1 MKRRLATLALLAT
14 AAAWGATFTM
24 VKNVIAKMAPEAFI
38 FWRFLV
44 AAVVLLGV
52 VFLRRRWRRGSAMNG
67 TNGTYGTYESHSS
80 HRSHESHASLLPGV
94 ILGLLIFGAYWTQT
108 RGLMTISPSRSAFLT
123 GLYVVLVPFL
133 QGKVK
138 RNAWIA
144 AGLAL
149 LGTIV
154 LVGKPQGSAAIGD
167 ALTIACAL
175 FSAFH
180 VVYAARFT
188 TQDTATGLAA
198 IQVAF
203 VALAAA
209 PFAAFSPPV
218 AWSASIVSVIL
229 FTAIVTT
236 ALAFA
241 ALMWGQAHVSATEAA
256 VILSFEPV
264 AAAITSIAFYGE
276 PMTAAFLIGAALI
289 LAAMLLSQL

>member
-1 MKRRLATLALLAT
+1 MKRHLAALALLAT
-14 AAAWGATFTM
+14 AAAWGATFTL
-24 VKNVIAKMAPEAFI
+24 VKSVITKMAPEAFI

-44 AAVVLLGV
+44 AAAILSGYVLWRNVGQASACPP
-52 VFLRRRWRRGSAMNG
+52 RWDRLKPVL
-67 TNGTYGTYESHSS
+67 
-80 HRSHESHASLLPGV
+80 HAGV
-94 ILGLLIFGAYWTQT
+94 ILGLLIFAAYWTQT

-138 RNAWIA
+138 RNGWIA
-144 AGLAL
+144 AILAL
-149 LGTIV
+149 AGTIA
-154 LVGKPQGSAAIGD
+154 LVGKPQGPAAIGD
-167 ALTIACAL
+167 ALTVICAIA
-175 FSAFH
+175 SAFH
-180 VVYAARFT
+180 VIYAARFT
-188 TQDTATGLAA
+188 THETATGLAA
-198 IQVAF
+198 IQVGF

-209 PFAAFSPPV
+209 PFAVFSPPV
-218 AWSASIVSVIL
+218 PWSASIVSAIL
-229 FTAIVTT
+229 FTAVVTT

-276 PMTAAFLIGAALI
+276 PVTAAFAVGAALI

>member
-1 MKRRLATLALLAT
+1 VKRRLAALALLAT
-14 AAAWGATFTM
+14 AAAWGATFTL
-24 VKNVIAKMAPEAFI
+24 VKSVIARMPPESFI
-38 FWRFLV
+38 FWRFLAAATILLAV
-44 AAVVLLGV
+44 AL
-52 VFLRRRWRRGSAMNG
+52 LRRGISRA
-67 TNGTYGTYESHSS
+67 
-80 HRSHESHASLLPGV
+80 LLTPGLL
-94 ILGLLIFGAYWTQT
+94 LGLLIFGAYWMQT

-133 QGKVK
+133 QGKVR

-149 LGTIV
+149 AGTIA
-154 LVGKPQGSAAIGD
+154 LVGKPQGPAAIGD
-167 ALTIACAL
+167 LLTVACAI

-180 VVYAARFT
+180 VVYAARVT
-188 TQDTATGLAA
+188 THETATGLAA

-209 PFAAFSPPV
+209 PFAAFAPAV
-218 AWSASIVSVIL
+218 QWTASIVVAIL
-229 FTAIVTT
+229 FTAVVTT

-276 PMTAAFLIGAALI
+276 PVTGAFLIGAALI